1 MHAFSQ
7 DTKEARPKGLAGA
20 KIPDHPRPGKVPAS
34 AAGATHDFRRIAIH
48 PLIQTKL
55 AIGRPADEY
64 EQQADEVSAQV
75 MRIPEAHLAP
85 DAGAGA
91 ARTTGQAPE
100 RVSTKPVGTGRAG
113 PMAAPQQVNDVL
125 AATGRPLDTA
135 TRGFMEPRFGHDFSQ
150 VRIHSDPAAAGSADA
165 IAARA
170 YTVGH
175 HVVFGRGEYQP
186 GTADGRRLLA
196 HELVHVT
203 QQNASGA
210 RQDGVVQRD
219 EKKPDPKVAA
229 LKAALVTTY
238 ELSAVTDTK
247 DAQWKEPEL
256 EKMKRALARIPA
268 AERGAI
274 KGVELRRVV
283 TTTEFGN
290 IASGLFKQQID
301 KSTGI
306 RQDRI
311 EIANDAFDNDKDY
324 DAGGAHTNFG
334 GQVVQGAPS
343 ESVLSHEVGHAVEAL
358 TQRQAEAA
366 RVKAD
371 IPDTTAFGELQKARA
386 AYNAAVLGAVNVP
399 GWNNAKEKAY
409 MNAIIGAQKKLAATL
424 DVTNTFPDKPTAAES
439 KKAAA
444 DFKNSLP
451 AARAAIATRKAA
463 TKALPANSTYALT
476 ADEAAQDAWM
486 AAAEALVAPL
496 EARANTKDVA
506 EKANDAEDATKTTVK
521 VSSGT
526 KVKMTRRLAE
536 FVAVVEVNK
545 IDIAKAGLGNHVT
558 SHWPDNPEEAYA
570 ELYGLSLVA
579 PDGLKKFD
587 TAGAI
592 ASYFASPVGL
602 KGAQQASAQAWLA
615 SHQ

>member
-7 DTKEARPKGLAGA
+7 DTKETRAKGLAGA
-20 KIPDHPRPGKVPAS
+20 KLPDHPRPVKAPVS
-34 AAGATHDFRRIAIH
+34 AVGATHDFRRIAIH
-48 PLIQTKL
+48 PVIQTKL
-55 AIGRPADEY
+55 SVGSPGDEY
-64 EQQADEVSAQV
+64 EQQADNVSAQV
-75 MRIPEAHLAP
+75 MRMSN
-85 DAGAGA
+85 AGAGA
-91 ARTTGQAPE
+91 ATAPE

-113 PMAAPQQVNDVL
+113 QMVAPAIVNDVL
-125 AATGRPLDTA
+125 AATGQPLDPA

-150 VRIHSDPAAAGSADA
+150 VRVHSDTAAAGSADA
-165 IAARA
+165 MAARA
-170 YTVGH
+170 YTLGH
-175 HVVFGRGEYQP
+175 HVVFGSGEYQP

-210 RQDGVVQRD
+210 RHEGLVQRD

-229 LKAALVTTY
+229 LKATLVTTY

-247 DAQWKEPEL
+247 DAEWKEPEL

-301 KSTGI
+301 IKTGI
-306 RQDRI
+306 RDDRI
-311 EIANDAFDNDKDY
+311 EIANDAFNSDKDY
-324 DAGGAHTNFG
+324 DAGGAKTTFG
-334 GQVVQGAPS
+334 GQEVQGAPS

-366 RVKAD
+366 RIKTDTA
-371 IPDTTAFGELQKARA
+371 DTTAFGQLQKARA
-386 AYNAAVLGAVNVP
+386 AYNAAVLSAVNVP

-424 DVTNTFPDKPTAAES
+424 AVTKTFLETPTAAES

-444 DFKNSLP
+444 DFKNALP

-463 TKALPANSTYALT
+463 SKALPANSTYAQT

-496 EARANTKDVA
+496 EARASTQDKA
-506 EKANDAEDATKTTVK
+506 EDANDAEDATKTTVK
-521 VSSGT
+521 VASGT

-545 IDIAKAGLGNHVT
+545 IDIAKSGLGNHVT

-579 PDGLKKFD
+579 PDGLKNFD
-587 TAGAI
+587 KAGAI

-602 KGAQQASAQAWLA
+602 KGAQQASAKAWLA

>member
-1 MHAFSQ
+1 
-7 DTKEARPKGLAGA
+7 
-20 KIPDHPRPGKVPAS
+20 
-34 AAGATHDFRRIAIH
+34 
-48 PLIQTKL
+48 
-55 AIGRPADEY
+55 
-64 EQQADEVSAQV
+64 
-75 MRIPEAHLAP
+75 
-85 DAGAGA
+85 
-91 ARTTGQAPE
+91 
-100 RVSTKPVGTGRAG
+100 
-113 PMAAPQQVNDVL
+113 
-125 AATGRPLDTA
+125 
-135 TRGFMEPRFGHDFSQ
+135 
-150 VRIHSDPAAAGSADA
+150 
-165 IAARA
+165 
-170 YTVGH
+170 
-175 HVVFGRGEYQP
+175 
-186 GTADGRRLLA
+186 
-196 HELVHVT
+196 
-203 QQNASGA
+203 
-210 RQDGVVQRD
+210 
-219 EKKPDPKVAA
+219 
-229 LKAALVTTY
+229 
-238 ELSAVTDTK
+238 
-247 DAQWKEPEL
+247 
-256 EKMKRALARIPA
+256 
-268 AERGAI
+268 
-274 KGVELRRVV
+274 
-283 TTTEFGN
+283 
-290 IASGLFKQQID
+290 
-301 KSTGI
+301 
-306 RQDRI
+306 
-311 EIANDAFDNDKDY
+311 
-324 DAGGAHTNFG
+324 
-334 GQVVQGAPS
+334 
-343 ESVLSHEVGHAVEAL
+343 VLSHEVGHAVEAL
-358 TQRQAEAA
+358 TQRQAEVA
-366 RVKAD
+366 RIKTD
-371 IPDTTAFGELQKARA
+371 ITDTAAFGELQKARA
-386 AYNAAVLGAVNVP
+386 AYNAAVLGSVSVP

-592 ASYFASPVGL
+592 ASYFASPIGL

>member
-7 DTKEARPKGLAGA
+7 DIKDARPKALTGP
-20 KIPDHPRPGKVPAS
+20 KTPDHPRPGKAPVMATG
-34 AAGATHDFRRIAIH
+34 AAHDFRRIAIH

-55 AIGRPADEY
+55 AIGRPGDEY
-64 EQQADEVSAQV
+64 EQQADKVSAQV
-75 MRIPEAHLAP
+75 MRMPEAHLAP
-85 DAGAGA
+85 GAGV
-91 ARTTGQAPE
+91 ARTPGQAQAQ
-100 RVSTKPVGTGRAG
+100 VSTKRVGTVQAG
-113 PMAAPQQVNDVL
+113 QMAAPPAVNDVL
-125 AATGRPLDTA
+125 ATTGRPLDAA

-150 VRIHSDPAAAGSADA
+150 VRVHSDPAAAGSADA
-165 IAARA
+165 MAARA

-175 HVVFGRGEYQP
+175 HVVFGSGEYRP
-186 GTADGRRLLA
+186 GTADGRHLLA

-203 QQNASGA
+203 QQNAAGA
-210 RQDGVVQRD
+210 AHGGLVQRD

-229 LKAALVTTY
+229 LKAELVATY

-247 DAQWKEPEL
+247 DAHWEAPEL

-283 TTTEFGN
+283 TTSEFGN

-301 KSTGI
+301 KTTGV

-311 EIANDAFDNDKDY
+311 EIANETFDNDKDY
-324 DAGGAHTNFG
+324 DAGGTHTNVG

-358 TQRQAEAA
+358 PQRQAEAA
-366 RVKAD
+366 RIKSD
-371 IPDTTAFGELQKARA
+371 IAHSAAFGDLQTART
-386 AYNAAVLGAVNVP
+386 AYNKAVLASVDLP
-399 GWNNAKEKAY
+399 AWSNAKEKAY
-409 MNAIIGAQKKLAATL
+409 MNALIDAQKKLAATL
-424 DVTNTFPDKPTAAES
+424 DVTNTFPETPTAAES

-444 DFKNSLP
+444 DFKNSLAP
-451 AARAAIATRKAA
+451 ARAAIANRKAA
-463 TKALPANSTYALT
+463 TKALPANSTYAQP

-486 AAAEALVAPL
+486 AAAEALVTPL
-496 EARANTKDVA
+496 EARANKQDVA
-506 EKANDAEDATKTTVK
+506 ENATDAEDATKITVK

-536 FVAVVEVNK
+536 FVAIIEANN
-545 IDIAKAGLGNHVT
+545 IDIAGSDLGNHVT

-570 ELYGLSLVA
+570 ELYGRSLVA
-579 PDGLKKFD
+579 PDGLKNFD
-587 TAGAI
+587 KKSVI
-592 ASYFASPVGL
+592 ASYFTSPVGL
-602 KGAQQASAQAWLA
+602 KGAQQAQAKAWLA